1 MAPVTDGAG
10 SGIVHVESGSGA
22 RVYADMDDVEL
33 IVLSRDEPEAFGAVY
48 ERHAESLL
56 RFFARRTLDAEAA
69 AELMAETFAE
79 AFASRTRF
87 KDRGLGAA
95 GWLYGIGRHKLSRY
109 FRSGA
114 VDARARRKLGMPERR
129 VSPEDYDRIEELID
143 FEQVGRAIGQAFSLL
158 SEEQREALTLRVI
171 DGLSYREVSETL
183 QVTEETARARV
194 SRGLK
199 RLGRELAG
207 SPAVEAQ
214 IEG

>member
-1 MAPVTDGAG
+1 
-10 SGIVHVESGSGA
+10 
-22 RVYADMDDVEL
+22 VYADMDDVEL

-69 AELMAETFAE
+69 AELMAETFAD

-95 GWLYGIGRHKLSRY
+95 GWLYGIGRHELSRY
-109 FRSGA
+109 FRTGA
-114 VDARARRKLGMPERR
+114 VDARARRKLGMPERQ

-171 DGLSYREVSETL
+171 EGRSYREVGEAL